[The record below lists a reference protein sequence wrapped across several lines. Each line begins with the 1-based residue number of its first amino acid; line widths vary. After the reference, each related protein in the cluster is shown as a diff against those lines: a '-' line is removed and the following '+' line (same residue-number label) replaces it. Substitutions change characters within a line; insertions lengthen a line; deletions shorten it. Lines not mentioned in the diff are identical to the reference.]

1 MLNYRHLYYFWM
13 VCKEGS
19 FSRAAER
26 LDMAVQTVST
36 QVRELESALGQQL
49 FKPLGRSV
57 TLTDAGRIALSH
69 AEGIF
74 QMGKALVDAVRE
86 AAGSQSIRLAIGL
99 SEGISKLAAH
109 ALLGPLLD
117 TPDLKLICHE
127 GQIERLQAELAL
139 HNLDLVLAGQPS
151 PENPNLR
158 LISEHLVSS
167 PVAWYGPSE
176 LVNEETVS
184 TFPNS
189 LERLPILLPT
199 GHSALRAGLDH
210 WFHVRD
216 LHVRVVGEFEDSALM
231 SVFAAR
237 GLGVFPISRLGADD
251 LALIPGL
258 LLLGE
263 CDGVTEDIYAIRNR
277 QSRHHP
283 LIQRLTRGL

>member
-13 VCKEGS
+13 VCKEGG

-26 LDMAVQTVST
+26 LGMAVQTVST
-36 QVRELESALGQQL
+36 QVRELESALGLQL
-49 FKPLGRSV
+49 FKPLGRGV
-57 TLTDAGRIALSH
+57 ALTDAGRLALSH

-74 QMGKALVDAVRE
+74 QMGKALVDAMQE
-86 AAGSQSIRLAIGL
+86 AAAGPVIRLAIGL

-109 ALLGPLLD
+109 TLLGPILD

-176 LVNEETVS
+176 LVNEDTVKL
-184 TFPNS
+184 FPSS

-199 GHSALRAGLDH
+199 GHSTLRASLDH

-216 LHVRVVGEFEDSALM
+216 LRVRVVGEFEDSALM

-251 LALIPGL
+251 LGLMPGL
-258 LLLGE
+258 HLLGE

-277 QSRHHP
+277 QSQHHP
-283 LIQRLTRGL
+283 LIRKLTRGL

>member
-1 MLNYRHLYYFWM
+1 MLNYRHLYNFWM

-176 LVNEETVS
+176 LVNEDTVKL
-184 TFPNS
+184 FPSS

-199 GHSALRAGLDH
+199 GHSTLRASLDH

-216 LHVRVVGEFEDSALM
+216 LRVRVVGEFEDSALM

-251 LALIPGL
+251 LGLIPGL
-258 LLLGE
+258 HLLGE

-283 LIQRLTRGL
+283 LIRKLTRGL

>member
-13 VCKEGS
+13 VCKEGG

-26 LDMAVQTVST
+26 LGMAVQTVST
-36 QVRELESALGQQL
+36 QVRELESALGLQL
-49 FKPLGRSV
+49 FKPLGRGV

-74 QMGKALVDAVRE
+74 QMGKALVEAVRE
-86 AAGSQSIRLAIGL
+86 AAGSPSIRLAIGL

-109 ALLGPLLD
+109 ALLGPILD

-158 LISEHLVSS
+158 LISEHLTSS
-167 PVAWYGPSE
+167 PVAWYGPAE
-176 LVNEETVS
+176 LIDENAVA
-184 TFPNS
+184 TFPGS
-189 LERLPILLPT
+189 LAQLPILLPT
-199 GHSALRAGLDH
+199 GPSALRASLDH

-216 LHVRVVGEFEDSALM
+216 LRVRVVGEFEDSALM
-231 SVFAAR
+231 TVFAAR

-251 LALIPGL
+251 LGLMPGL
-258 LLLGE
+258 HLLGE

-277 QSRHHP
+277 QSQHHP
-283 LIQRLTRGL
+283 LIRKLTRGL

>member
-13 VCKEGS
+13 VCKEGG

-26 LDMAVQTVST
+26 LGMAVQTVST
-36 QVRELESALGQQL
+36 QVRELESALGLQL
-49 FKPLGRSV
+49 FKPLGRGV
-57 TLTDAGRIALSH
+57 ALTDAGRLALSH

-74 QMGKALVDAVRE
+74 QMGKALVDAMQE
-86 AAGSQSIRLAIGL
+86 AAAGPVIRLAIGL

-109 ALLGPLLD
+109 TLLGPILD

-176 LVNEETVS
+176 LVNEDTVKL
-184 TFPNS
+184 FPSS

-199 GHSALRAGLDH
+199 GHSTLRASLDH

-216 LHVRVVGEFEDSALM
+216 LRVRVVGEFEDSALM

-251 LALIPGL
+251 LGLMPG
-258 LLLGE
+258 LGE

-283 LIQRLTRGL
+283 LIRKLTRGL

>member
-13 VCKEGS
+13 VCKEGG

-26 LDMAVQTVST
+26 LGMAVQTVST
-36 QVRELESALGQQL
+36 QVRELESALGLQL
-49 FKPLGRSV
+49 FKPLGRGV
-57 TLTDAGRIALSH
+57 ALTDAGRLALSH

-74 QMGKALVDAVRE
+74 QMGKALVDAMQE
-86 AAGSQSIRLAIGL
+86 AAAGPVIRLAIGL

-109 ALLGPLLD
+109 TLLGPILD

-176 LVNEETVS
+176 LVNEDTVKL
-184 TFPNS
+184 FPSS

-199 GHSALRAGLDH
+199 GHSTLRASLDH

-216 LHVRVVGEFEDSALM
+216 LRVRVVGEFEDSALM

-251 LALIPGL
+251 MGLIPGL
-258 LLLGE
+258 HLLGE

-283 LIQRLTRGL
+283 LIRKLTRGL